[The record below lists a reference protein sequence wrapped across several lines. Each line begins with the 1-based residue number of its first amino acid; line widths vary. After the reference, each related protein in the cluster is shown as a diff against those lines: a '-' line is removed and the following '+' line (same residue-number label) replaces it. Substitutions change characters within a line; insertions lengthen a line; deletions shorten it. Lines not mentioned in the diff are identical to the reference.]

1 MARIVLALIAVLG
14 LSLPASAQE
23 IGFFS
28 PRGTDARFVDKVDF
42 AMVNVNT
49 TEQIAASIAEAKAA
63 GLNLTLDFGPV
74 ISLPRDVSKLS
85 IAYTRADGTAAEKT
99 FAPRADNKLRDI
111 LPDDQLRQV
120 IAPFLDMMA
129 ANPGVVDTLFMV
141 DEPYLNGVPKAE
153 LERAGNL
160 FRAELSAR
168 KIDGVK
174 LGVLFASA
182 MFHAPFAEALDRESM
197 RYVENADT
205 YRATVEETEEGQK
218 WVETFDAFRLTTYD
232 AAGNRYLGGGIPQ
245 GYDVVAFDYYVS
257 TLLMDTVAENAL
269 HWFAANTELRSCDR
283 FYGETVSGLRS
294 KLSFYQDGPVVPGD
308 DARNKDRVLLDDMFD
323 CRMNATLDLL
333 KQEIAASGQSP
344 EVMLIGE
351 SSNNGMLEFSAAG
364 TPETEQPSLLVES
377 RVQDEVNR
385 YLKIFSDRRGD
396 NITRIAFFT
405 FDDEFDDTI
414 RLAIGGAS
422 SMAGVLQS
430 IFDAAAA
437 Q

>member
-283 FYGETVSGLRS
+283 FYGETVSGLRT
-294 KLSFYQDGPVVPGD
+294 KLSFYQDGPVVPGE

>member
-283 FYGETVSGLRS
+283 FYGEPVSGLRT

>member
-1 MARIVLALIAVLG
+1 MARIVLALMAVLG

-49 TEQIAASIAEAKAA
+49 PEQIAASIAEAKAA

-74 ISLPRDVSKLS
+74 ISLPRDVSNLS
-85 IAYTRADGTAAEKT
+85 TTYTRADGTAAEKT

-153 LERAGNL
+153 LERAGRL

-168 KIDGVK
+168 KIEGVK

-182 MFHAPFAEALDRESM
+182 MFHAPFAEALDRDSM

-269 HWFAANTELRSCDR
+269 HWFAANTDLRSCDR
-283 FYGETVSGLRS
+283 FYGETVSGLRT
-294 KLSFYQDGPVVPGD
+294 KLSFYQDGPVVPGE
-308 DARNKDRVLLDDMFD
+308 DARNKDRVLLNDMFD
-323 CRMNATLDLL
+323 CRMN
-333 KQEIAASGQSP
+333 
-344 EVMLIGE
+344 
-351 SSNNGMLEFSAAG
+351 G
-364 TPETEQPSLLVES
+364 TSKSLGKHKLAETV
-377 RVQDEVNR
+377 
-385 YLKIFSDRRGD
+385 
-396 NITRIAFFT
+396 
-405 FDDEFDDTI
+405 
-414 RLAIGGAS
+414 
-422 SMAGVLQS
+422 
-430 IFDAAAA
+430 
-437 Q
+437 

>member
-294 KLSFYQDGPVVPGD
+294 KLSFYQDGPVVPGE

-364 TPETEQPSLLVES
+364 TPEAEQPSLLVES

-385 YLKIFSDRRGD
+385 YLKIFRDRRGD

-422 SMAGVLQS
+422 SMSGVLQS

>member
-1 MARIVLALIAVLG
+1 MARIVLALMAFLG
-14 LSLPASAQE
+14 LAAPALSQE

-49 TEQIAASIAEAKAA
+49 VDQIAASIAEAKAA
-63 GLNLTLDFGPV
+63 GLNLTLDFGPI
-74 ISLPRDVSKLS
+74 ISLPRDVALLNT
-85 IAYTRADGTAAEKT
+85 AYTRADGTAAEKT

-153 LERAGNL
+153 LERAGRL
-160 FRAELSAR
+160 FRAELAAR
-168 KIDGVK
+168 KVEGVK
-174 LGVLFASA
+174 LGVLFAAA
-182 MFHAPFAEALDRESM
+182 MFHAPFAQALDRESM
-197 RYVENADT
+197 RYVETADT
-205 YRATVEETEEGQK
+205 YRATVEETEEGKQ

-245 GYDVVAFDYYVS
+245 GYDVVAFDYYLS
-257 TLLMDTVAENAL
+257 TLLMDTVAEQAL
-269 HWFAANTELRSCDR
+269 NWFAMNTDLRSCDR
-283 FYGETVSGLRS
+283 FYGEPLSALRA

-308 DARNKDRVLLDDMFD
+308 DARNKDRVMLDDMFD

-333 KQEIAASGQSP
+333 KQEIAASGQTP
-344 EVMLIGE
+344 EIMLIGE
-351 SSNNGMLEFSAAG
+351 SSNNGMLEFTPAG
-364 TPETEQPSLLVES
+364 TPESEQPSLLVES

-385 YLKIFSDRRGD
+385 YLAIARARKADG
-396 NITRIAFFT
+396 ITRIAFFT

-422 SMAGVLQS
+422 SMPGVLDS
-430 IFDAAAA
+430 IFDAAAE
-437 Q
+437 

>member
-99 FAPRADNKLRDI
+99 FAPRDDNKLRDI

-283 FYGETVSGLRS
+283 FYGETVSGLRT
-294 KLSFYQDGPVVPGD
+294 KLSFYQDGPVVPGE

>member
-294 KLSFYQDGPVVPGD
+294 KLSFYQDGPVVPGE